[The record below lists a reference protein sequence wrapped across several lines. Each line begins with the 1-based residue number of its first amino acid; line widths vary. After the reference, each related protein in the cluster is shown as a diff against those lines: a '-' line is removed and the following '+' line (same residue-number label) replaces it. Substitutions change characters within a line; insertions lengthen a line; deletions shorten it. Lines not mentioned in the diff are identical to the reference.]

1 MNNKVNGKIS
11 KFTSMGLTTKLTLLI
26 IIICIIL
33 IAGVITYIYPTYFAS
48 KQPKGTAGVIRVAAI
63 YTTPLEEPWN
73 TVLHEALLN
82 AKEELGIEY
91 AYIENIAQTDF
102 ERVARQYIEAG
113 YDIIFAHSYNFYQ
126 DTIKLAK
133 EFKNVCFAQGSGP
146 INIEWPKNVVLYDY
160 WLQDAAFL
168 AGATAGLLTKTDH
181 IGVVTA
187 FPVTDVNALVNAFIA
202 GAKYVNP
209 DIKVS
214 VVFIQSWFDP
224 QKAKEAAN
232 AMIREGADFI
242 YAERYGVFDAVSEA
256 QERGLEVYAFGNI
269 VDQKDLSPN
278 TVLASVVWDLREFVK
293 YLIREKM
300 NGNWPGGIITEFKGW
315 SKLVWNDELKSKVVP
330 QDIYDQ
336 IKSIEKQIDQGTL
349 KVPVYTD
356 WVPERWA

>member
-1 MNNKVNGKIS
+1 MGGRLTRIS
-11 KFTSMGLTTKLTLLI
+11 GRRVSPGITTKFAILI
-26 IIICIIL
+26 VICIIVL
-33 IAGVITYIYPTYFAS
+33 AGIAVYAYNTYVAPE
-48 KQPKGTAGVIRVAAI
+48 QPKVVKKTIKVAAI

-82 AKEELGIEY
+82 AKDELGIEY
-91 AYIENIAQTDF
+91 SYIENVAQSDF

-133 EFKNVCFAQGSGP
+133 EFKDVCFAQGSGP

-168 AGATAGLLTKTDH
+168 AGVTAGLLTKSDH
-181 IGVVTA
+181 IGIVTA

-209 DIKVS
+209 DIRVS

-242 YAERYGVFDAVSEA
+242 YAERYGVFDAVAEA
-256 QERGLEVYAFGNI
+256 QKNGLEVYAFGNI
-269 VDQKDLSPN
+269 VDQKDLSPE
-278 TVLASVVWDLREFVK
+278 TVLASVVWDLRDFVK
-293 YLIREKM
+293 YLINEKM
-300 NGNWPGGIITEFKGW
+300 AGNWPGGIITEFKGW
-315 SKLVWNDELKSKVVP
+315 SKLVWNDKLRDKVVP
-330 QDIYDQ
+330 PEIYEQ
-336 IKSIEKQIDQGTL
+336 IKSIESQINQGTL

-356 WVPERWA
+356 WVPERWQ